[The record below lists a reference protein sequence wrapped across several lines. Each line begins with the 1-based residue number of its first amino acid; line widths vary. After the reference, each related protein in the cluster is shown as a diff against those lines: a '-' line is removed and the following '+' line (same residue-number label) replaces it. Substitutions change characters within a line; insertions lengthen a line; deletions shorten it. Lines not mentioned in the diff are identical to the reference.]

1 MSKNNVNETIN
12 KQEAKVEAKVD
23 NKGNEIVSI
32 EPTKHVSKEVYETY
46 LKEAKS
52 IVSNVKGASVK
63 IAKVFTEM
71 YERGVLEY
79 DSDDKEDTVR
89 YASMSDFAEKELDL
103 KLTDKQLKNYVR
115 LVNIYG
121 EKQEDGTYL
130 IADKFVA
137 YGIDKLDRI
146 QTHPDFKSRNDF
158 DDIIKATGINPF
170 TSASD
175 IRAILGRI
183 KDADYDK
190 KLEDKKQEA
199 EDKKQERT
207 TKEEK
212 LTNEVNT
219 LKEDI
224 KVEREA
230 TDSLRQWI
238 VRFYGYSKDAK
249 MTDKEFREAFKSEFE
264 KLDKQTAND
273 IKEKQEAKSK

>member
-23 NKGNEIVSI
+23 NKGNETVSI

-79 DSDDKEDTVR
+79 DSDDKNDTVR

-146 QTHPDFKSRNDF
+146 QTHPDFHSRADF
-158 DDIIKATGINPF
+158 DAIIKATGINPF
-170 TSASD
+170 TSATD

-190 KLEDKKQEA
+190 KLEDKKQEQK
-199 EDKKQERT
+199 DKKQERT

-219 LKEDI
+219 LKEGI

-230 TDSLRQWI
+230 TDNLRQWI

-249 MTDKEFREAFKSEFE
+249 MTDKEFRDSFKTEFE
-264 KLDKQTAND
+264 KLDRQTANEV
-273 IKEKQEAKSK
+273 KEKQEAKSK

>member
-1 MSKNNVNETIN
+1 MSKNNVNQTIE
-12 KQEAKVEAKVD
+12 KQEAKVETKD
-23 NKGNEIVSI
+23 NGTVAI
-32 EPTKHVSKEVYETY
+32 EATKHVSREVYDAY
-46 LKEAKS
+46 VQEAKA

-79 DSDDKEDTVR
+79 DSDDKNDTVR
-89 YASMSDFAEKELDL
+89 YSSMSDFAEKELDL

-158 DDIIKATGINPF
+158 DDIIKSTGINPF

-190 KLEDKKQEA
+190 KLEDKKQEQ

-212 LTNEVNT
+212 LTAEVT
-219 LKEDI
+219 KLTEDV
-224 KVEREA
+224 KQEREA
-230 TDSLRQWI
+230 TDKLRAWI
-238 VRFYGYSKDAK
+238 VKWYGYAKDTK
-249 MTDKEFREAFKSEFE
+249 MDDKKFRTEFINAFTELDKEVA
-264 KLDKQTAND
+264 KQV
-273 IKEKQEAKSK
+273 KEKHEAK

>member
-1 MSKNNVNETIN
+1 MSKNNVNQTIE
-12 KQEAKVEAKVD
+12 KQEAKIETKD
-23 NKGNEIVSI
+23 NGAVAI
-32 EPTKHVSKEVYETY
+32 EPTKHVSKEVYEAY
-46 LKEAKS
+46 KQEAKA

-79 DSDDKEDTVR
+79 DSDDKTDTVR

-121 EKQEDGTYL
+121 EKQEDGTYI

-175 IRAILGRI
+175 IRVIIGRS

-190 KLEDKKQEA
+190 KLEDKKQEQ
-199 EDKKQERT
+199 EDKKQERA

-212 LTNEVNT
+212 LNAEITKLTSDV
-219 LKEDI
+219 KQ
-224 KVEREA
+224 ERESNDNLKA
-230 TDSLRQWI
+230 WI
-238 VRFYGYSKDAK
+238 VKWYGYAKDTVMK
-249 MTDKEFREAFKSEFE
+249 DNEFRKEFIKAFEE
-264 KLDKQTAND
+264 LDKNVAKQE
-273 IKEKQEAKSK
+273 KEKHEAK

>member
-23 NKGNEIVSI
+23 NKGNETVSI
-32 EPTKHVSKEVYETY
+32 EATKHVSKDVYEAY
-46 LKEAKS
+46 KAEAKA

-212 LTNEVNT
+212 LNAEVSKLT
-219 LKEDI
+219 EDI
-224 KVEREA
+224 KEERDLSDKLK
-230 TDSLRQWI
+230 TFI
-238 VRFYGYSKDAK
+238 VAWYHYASDKK
-249 MTDKEFREAFKSEFE
+249 MTDKEFREAFINECSKFITEEGKNIEE
-264 KLDKQTAND
+264 KRQK
-273 IKEKQEAKSK
+273 

>member
-1 MSKNNVNETIN
+1 MSKNNVNQTIE
-12 KQEAKVEAKVD
+12 KQEAKVEAKD
-23 NKGNEIVSI
+23 NGTVAI
-32 EPTKHVSKEVYETY
+32 EPTKHVSREVYEAY
-46 LKEAKS
+46 VQEAKL

-79 DSDDKEDTVR
+79 DSDDKEDNVR
-89 YASMSDFAEKELDL
+89 YTSMSDFAEKELDL

-121 EKQEDGTYL
+121 EKQEDGTYI

-190 KLEDKKQEA
+190 KLEDKKQEQ

-230 TDSLRQWI
+230 TDTLRQWI
-238 VRFYGYSKDAK
+238 VRFYGYSKDTK
-249 MTDKEFREAFKSEFE
+249 MSDKEFREAFKTEFE
-264 KLDKQTAND
+264 KLDKQTANEV
-273 IKEKQEAKSK
+273 KEKQEAKSK

>member
-1 MSKNNVNETIN
+1 MSKNNVNQEIN
-12 KQEAKVEAKVD
+12 KQEAKVEAKD
-23 NKGNEIVSI
+23 NKVAI
-32 EPTKHVSKEVYETY
+32 EPTKHVSKDVYEAY
-46 LKEAKS
+46 KAEAKA

-79 DSDDKEDTVR
+79 DSDDKNDTVR

-121 EKQEDGTYL
+121 EKQEDGTYV
-130 IADKFVA
+130 IADKFIA

-158 DDIIKATGINPF
+158 DDIIKSTGINPF

-190 KLEDKKQEA
+190 KLEDKAKEKEA
-199 EDKKQERT
+199 TTTERKS
-207 TKEEK
+207 KEEK
-212 LTNEVNT
+212 LTADVEKLT
-219 LKEDI
+219 EDV
-224 KVEREA
+224 KVEREK
-230 TDSLRQWI
+230 TDTLKTWV
-238 VRFYGYSKDAK
+238 VRWYGYAKDTK
-249 MTDKEFREAFKSEFE
+249 MTDADFRKEFIKAFSELE
-264 KLDKQTAND
+264 KEVN
-273 IKEKQEAKSK
+273 AK

>member
-12 KQEAKVEAKVD
+12 KQKATVETKVD
-23 NKGNEIVSI
+23 NKGNETVTI
-32 EPTKHVSKEVYETY
+32 EATKHVSRDVYEAY
-46 LKEAKS
+46 KAEAKA

-79 DSDDKEDTVR
+79 ETDDKEDKFR

-121 EKQEDGTYL
+121 EKQEDGTYT

-146 QTHPDFKSRNDF
+146 QTHPDFHSRADF
-158 DDIIKATGINPF
+158 DDIIKSTGINPF
-170 TSASD
+170 TSATD
-175 IRAILGRI
+175 IRTILGRL
-183 KDADYDK
+183 KDKDYDK

-199 EDKKQERT
+199 EDKKQERI

-212 LTNEVNT
+212 LNAEVSKLT
-219 LKEDI
+219 EDI
-224 KVEREA
+224 KEER
-230 TDSLRQWI
+230 DLSDKLKMFI
-238 VRFYGYSKDAK
+238 VSWYHYAGDKK
-249 MTDKEFREAFKSEFE
+249 MTDKEFREAFISECSKFITEEGKNIEE
-264 KLDKQTAND
+264 KRQK
-273 IKEKQEAKSK
+273 

>member
-1 MSKNNVNETIN
+1 MSKNNVNQTIE
-12 KQEAKVEAKVD
+12 KQEAKVEAKD
-23 NKGNEIVSI
+23 NGAVAI
-32 EPTKHVSKEVYETY
+32 EATKHVSKDVYEAY
-46 LKEAKS
+46 KAEAKA

-79 DSDDKEDTVR
+79 DSDDKNDTVR

-121 EKQEDGTYL
+121 EKQEDGTYI

-158 DDIIKATGINPF
+158 DAIIKSTGINPF

-190 KLEDKKQEA
+190 KLEDKKQEQ

-207 TKEEK
+207 SKEEK
-212 LTNEVNT
+212 LNAEVT
-219 LKEDI
+219 KLTEDI
-224 KVEREA
+224 KEERELSDNLK
-230 TDSLRQWI
+230 TFI
-238 VRFYGYSKDAK
+238 VRWYHYANDEK
-249 MTDKEFREAFKSEFE
+249 MTDKDFRKEFIKTCSEFITE
-264 KLDKQTAND
+264 EGKKLEENRN
-273 IKEKQEAKSK
+273 SK

>member
-1 MSKNNVNETIN
+1 MSKNNVNQTIE
-12 KQEAKVEAKVD
+12 KQEAKTTPNTDGSVSVET
-23 NKGNEIVSI
+23 
-32 EPTKHVSKEVYETY
+32 TKHVTKDVYEAY
-46 LKEAKS
+46 KAEAKA

-79 DSDDKEDTVR
+79 ESDDNEDNVR

-121 EKQEDGTYL
+121 EKQEDGTYT
-130 IADKFVA
+130 IADKFIA

-170 TSASD
+170 TSSAD
-175 IRAILGRI
+175 IRTILGRI

-190 KLEDKKQEA
+190 KLEDKKQEQ

-212 LTNEVNT
+212 LTAEVNKLT
-219 LKEDI
+219 EDV
-224 KVEREA
+224 KQEREFSDNLK
-230 TDSLRQWI
+230 TFI
-238 VRFYGYSKDAK
+238 VRWYGYAKDEK
-249 MTDKEFREAFKSEFE
+249 MKDSDFRKEFIKTCSEFITEQEQE
-264 KLDKQTAND
+264 K
-273 IKEKQEAKSK
+273 KSK

>member
-1 MSKNNVNETIN
+1 MSKNNVNQTIE
-12 KQEAKVEAKVD
+12 KQEAKVEAKD
-23 NKGNEIVSI
+23 NGAVAI
-32 EPTKHVSKEVYETY
+32 EPTKHVSKDVYEAY
-46 LKEAKS
+46 KAEAKA

-79 DSDDKEDTVR
+79 DSDDENDKVR

-121 EKQEDGTYL
+121 EKQEDGTYV
-130 IADKFVA
+130 IADKFIV

-158 DDIIKATGINPF
+158 DAIIKSTGINPF

-190 KLEDKKQEA
+190 KLEDKKQEQ
-199 EDKKQERT
+199 ETNKQERKS
-207 TKEEK
+207 KEEK
-212 LTNEVNT
+212 LAADVEKLEADV
-219 LKEDI
+219 
-224 KVEREA
+224 KVERDK
-230 TDSLRQWI
+230 TDTLKTW
-238 VRFYGYSKDAK
+238 VVKFYGYANDKK
-249 MTDKEFREAFKSEFE
+249 MTDADFRKAFIDEFKKLE
-264 KLDKQTAND
+264 KDVN
-273 IKEKQEAKSK
+273 SK

>member
-1 MSKNNVNETIN
+1 MSKNNVNQTIE
-12 KQEAKVEAKVD
+12 KQEAKVEAKD
-23 NKGNEIVSI
+23 NGAVAI
-32 EPTKHVSKEVYETY
+32 EPTKHVSKDVYEAY
-46 LKEAKS
+46 KAEAKA

-79 DSDDKEDTVR
+79 DSDDENDKVR

-121 EKQEDGTYL
+121 EKQEDGTYI

-158 DDIIKATGINPF
+158 DAIIKSTGINPF
-170 TSASD
+170 TSAAD
-175 IRAILGRI
+175 IRTILGRI

-190 KLEDKKQEA
+190 KLEDKKQEL

-212 LTNEVNT
+212 LNAEVSKLT
-219 LKEDI
+219 EDVKQERQKTDDI
-224 KVEREA
+224 K
-230 TDSLRQWI
+230 TFL
-238 VRFYGYSKDAK
+238 VRWYGYAKDTKMKDA
-249 MTDKEFREAFKSEFE
+249 DFRKEFIKAFGDFE
-264 KLDKQTAND
+264 KEFNAN
-273 IKEKQEAKSK
+273 K

>member
-1 MSKNNVNETIN
+1 MSKNNVNEIIN
-12 KQEAKVEAKVD
+12 KQEAKLETKVD
-23 NKGNEIVSI
+23 NKGNETVSI
-32 EPTKHVSKEVYETY
+32 EATKHVSKDVYEAYKT
-46 LKEAKS
+46 EAKA

-71 YERGVLEY
+71 YELGVLEY
-79 DSDDKEDTVR
+79 DTDDKEDTVR

-121 EKQEDGTYL
+121 EKQDDGTYI

-199 EDKKQERT
+199 EDKKQKRT

-212 LTNEVNT
+212 LNAEVSKLTEDVNAEREKTDT
-219 LKEDI
+219 LKTWVV
-224 KVEREA
+224 K
-230 TDSLRQWI
+230 W
-238 VRFYGYSKDAK
+238 YGYAKDIK
-249 MTDKEFREAFKSEFE
+249 MTDKTFREEFIKAFAELE
-264 KLDKQTAND
+264 KNVN
-273 IKEKQEAKSK
+273 AK

>member
-23 NKGNEIVSI
+23 NKGNETVSI
-32 EPTKHVSKEVYETY
+32 EATKHVSKEVYETY

-79 DSDDKEDTVR
+79 ETDDKEDKFR

-121 EKQEDGTYL
+121 EKQEDGTYT

-146 QTHPDFKSRNDF
+146 QTHPDFHSRADF
-158 DDIIKATGINPF
+158 DAIIKATGINPF
-170 TSASD
+170 TSATD
-175 IRAILGRI
+175 IRAILGRL
-183 KDADYDK
+183 KDKDYDK

-212 LTNEVNT
+212 LNAEVSKLTADVKAEREKTDT
-219 LKEDI
+219 LKTWVV
-224 KVEREA
+224 K
-230 TDSLRQWI
+230 
-238 VRFYGYSKDAK
+238 FYGYAKDNK
-249 MTDKEFREAFKSEFE
+249 MPDKKFREAFIEEFE
-264 KLDKQTAND
+264 KL
-273 IKEKQEAKSK
+273 EKDVNAK